1 MNQFLIVAN
10 PYKEHVE
17 ENIQR
22 IKSFLEARGKICL
35 VDCEE
40 RDIELN
46 SEYESS
52 FVLPDQTDCIIVIGG
67 DGTLIRAARDI
78 MKTSIP
84 ILGVNMGTLGYLTDV
99 EVDEIEKCLT
109 DLLDGKYDIDERM
122 RLFATVER
130 DGTIVEDNALNE
142 ICLTR
147 AGSLK
152 ILAFHIYINGE
163 FLYTYH
169 ADGMIFATPTGSTA
183 YNLSAGGPIVEP
195 GAKMMIL
202 TPICPHSLNS
212 RSIVISDS
220 DEITIELADNGRGKA
235 QEAELNFDG
244 RTIFTIKTGDVIR
257 ISKSTKSTRLIRFRH
272 KSFLETVHKK
282 MVTDHSYS
290 NGQSID

>member
-1 MNQFLIVAN
+1 MEMNQFLIVAN
-10 PYKEHVE
+10 PYKENVNE
-17 ENIQR
+17 IIER
-22 IKSFLEARGKICL
+22 IRFFLESKGKKCL
-35 VDCEE
+35 IDCEKRE
-40 RDIELN
+40 IEMN
-46 SEYESS
+46 SEYESN
-52 FVLPDQTDCIIVIGG
+52 FVLPRGIDCMIVIGG

-78 MKTSIP
+78 MDTDIP
-84 ILGVNMGTLGYLTDV
+84 ILGVNKGTLGYLTGV
-99 EVDEIEKCLT
+99 EVNEIEKCLSE
-109 DLLDGKYDIDERM
+109 LLRGKYEIDERM
-122 RLFATVER
+122 RLFASFEQNGVTF
-130 DGTIVEDNALNE
+130 EDNALNE

-152 ILAFHIYINGE
+152 ILSFHIYINGE

-212 RSIVISDS
+212 RSIVISDN
-220 DEITIELADNGRGKA
+220 DQITIELPDNGRGMP

-244 RTIFTIKTGDVIR
+244 RTIFKVYTGDVIR
-257 ISKSTKSTRLIRFRH
+257 ISKSTKITRLIKLEH

-282 MVTDHSYS
+282 MMD
-290 NGQSID
+290 NNQ